1 MLGAACSVCCS
12 LEKVLVDSRVPSFNF
27 KVTQERLDGDKVRVS
42 CCGHNKKSVKVIAVD
57 SQLVVSSGVITNG
70 DGCSDQKEEKT
81 CDGGQTLPYLNQN
94 VVKNRLEID
103 DNRSF
108 DWLPRRRGY

>member
-57 SQLVVSSGVITNG
+57 SQLVVSSGVITVT
-70 DGCSDQKEEKT
+70 DARTRKRKR
-81 CDGGQTLPYLNQN
+81 L
-94 VVKNRLEID
+94 VMAVKRCPI
-103 DNRSF
+103 
-108 DWLPRRRGY
+108 